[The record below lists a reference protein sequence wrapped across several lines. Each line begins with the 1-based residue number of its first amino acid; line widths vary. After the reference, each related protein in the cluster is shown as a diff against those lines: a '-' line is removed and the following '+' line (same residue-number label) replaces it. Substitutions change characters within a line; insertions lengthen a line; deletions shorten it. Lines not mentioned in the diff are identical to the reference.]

1 MAGNQRTRR
10 RFLGEA
16 SCTAVGATSLFS
28 TLLNMRSAWALA
40 GPGAVRVAEPPP
52 GDDYKALVCLF
63 LAGGNDSYNMLVPR
77 GATEYAEYAAI
88 RGDLALPQQSLLPI
102 SPITSDGREFGVH
115 PAMPEVQQLFAAGR
129 LAFVN
134 NVGSLVEPTTLQG
147 VVSGSNRLPLGLY
160 SHSDQ
165 ITHWQTSLPDQRGSL
180 GWAGRT
186 ADLLNASNSNQT
198 VSMNISLSGTN
209 IFQAGRQVAPYSITE
224 NGSLGLEPLGQTGVF
239 DQLRTTAIDS
249 LLDQTYQNLF
259 IDTFSKSTRDALA
272 AHALFSSAL
281 EAAPPLISTFSENDV
296 SRSFEMVARTISVRR
311 TLGVRRQTFFILF
324 GGWDHHDEVLN
335 NQASMLPVVSKA
347 LAEFDTAL
355 AEIGARNDVV
365 TFTASDFA
373 RTLTSNG
380 RGSDHAW
387 GGHHLVMGGPVVG
400 GDLYGSYPSLYAGNP
415 LDTGRGRL
423 IPTLSCDEYFAEM
436 ALWLGVSASD
446 LATVLPNIGRFY
458 TPGTAPPIGFL
469 GGGVRPSS
477 IFTDGFESGD
487 LSAWSSSTASR
498 AR

>member
-1 MAGNQRTRR
+1 
-10 RFLGEA
+10 
-16 SCTAVGATSLFS
+16 
-28 TLLNMRSAWALA
+28 MRSAGALA
-40 GPGAVRVAEPPP
+40 RPTAVPVAGPLP

-77 GATEYAEYAAI
+77 GPAEYAEYAAI
-88 RGDLALPQQSLLPI
+88 RGDLALSQQSLLPI
-102 SPITSDGREFGVH
+102 SPATTDGRQFGVH
-115 PAMPEVQQLFAAGR
+115 PAMPEVQQLFGAGR
-129 LAFVN
+129 LAFVA
-134 NVGSLVEPTTLQG
+134 NVGALVEPTTKQG
-147 VVSGSNRLPLGLY
+147 VITGSNRLPLGLY

-186 ADLLNASNSNQT
+186 ADLLNSSNSNTT

-209 IFQAGRQVAPYSITE
+209 VFQAGSQVAPYAITQ
-224 NGSLGLEPLGQTGVF
+224 NGSLGIEPVGPTDLF
-239 DQLRTTAIDS
+239 EQLRTTAINS
-249 LLDQTYQNLF
+249 LLAQQYQNLF
-259 IDTFSKSTRDALA
+259 IDTFSKSTRSAIDA
-272 AHALFSSAL
+272 HDLFSNAL
-281 EAAPPLISTFSENDV
+281 DAAPPLMTAFSENDI
-296 SRSFEMVARTISVRR
+296 SRNFQMVARAISVHRA
-311 TLGVRRQTFFILF
+311 LGVRRQTFFILF

-335 NQASMLPVVSKA
+335 NQANMLPVVSKA
-347 LAEFDTAL
+347 LAEFDAAL
-355 AEIGARNDVV
+355 GELGLQNNVV

-387 GGHHLVMGGPVVG
+387 GGHQIVLGGPVAG
-400 GDLYGSYPSLYAGNP
+400 GEIYGTYPQLYADND

-436 ALWLGVSASD
+436 ALWLGVSTSD

-458 TPGTAPPIGFL
+458 TPSAAPPIGFL
-469 GGGVRPSS
+469 GGGLTPSS

-487 LSAWSSSTASR
+487 LSAWSGSR
-498 AR
+498 G